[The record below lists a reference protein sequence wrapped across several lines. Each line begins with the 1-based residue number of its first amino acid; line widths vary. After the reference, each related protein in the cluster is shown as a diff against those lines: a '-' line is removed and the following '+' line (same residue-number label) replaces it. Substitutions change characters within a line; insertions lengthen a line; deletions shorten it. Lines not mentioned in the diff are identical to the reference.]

1 MEGRTGE
8 DRFGHSERGPGRRI
22 DTMKRWLVA
31 LLLAVLPG
39 VVLVIVIDSTR
50 NPIAAMEI
58 RVTESNE
65 MDRERLQSV
74 T

>member
-1 MEGRTGE
+1 
-8 DRFGHSERGPGRRI
+8 
-22 DTMKRWLVA
+22 MKRWL
-31 LLLAVLPG
+31 LAVLSG

-58 RVTESNE
+58 RVTELNE

-74 T
+74 TLCNT